1 MKQTEDIIASLRDD
15 DFYKKQKKGTIVD
28 ISGGGVRFVTNEQLE
43 EGRAVLIIVMLQTQ
57 TGEKQYYLPGYI
69 LRSTKLLNRD
79 NMYENRLK
87 FIIRDDKIREEI
99 IRYIFAEERK
109 ARQRGKG

>member
-1 MKQTEDIIASLRDD
+1 MMIFIKSR
-15 DFYKKQKKGTIVD
+15 KKGTIVD

-43 EGRAVLIIVMLQTQ
+43 EGKAVLIIVMLQTQ

-87 FIIRDDKIREEI
+87 FIIHDDKIREEI
-99 IRYIFAEERK
+99 IRYIFCRRKKKQDREEKDRVK
-109 ARQRGKG
+109 LIE

>member
-1 MKQTEDIIASLRDD
+1 
-15 DFYKKQKKGTIVD
+15 
-28 ISGGGVRFVTNEQLE
+28 
-43 EGRAVLIIVMLQTQ
+43 MLQTQ

-87 FIIRDDKIREEI
+87 FIIHDDKIRKKLSGIFLQKKEKQDREEKDRVKLI
-99 IRYIFAEERK
+99 E
-109 ARQRGKG
+109 

>member
-1 MKQTEDIIASLRDD
+1 
-15 DFYKKQKKGTIVD
+15 
-28 ISGGGVRFVTNEQLE
+28 
-43 EGRAVLIIVMLQTQ
+43 MLQTQ

-87 FIIRDDKIREEI
+87 FIIHDDKIREEI
-99 IRYIFAEERK
+99 IRYILQKKEKQDREEKDRVK
-109 ARQRGKG
+109 LIE

>member
-1 MKQTEDIIASLRDD
+1 MVILRRQGKRKTEKKVIIRDIFPIGA
-15 DFYKKQKKGTIVD
+15 YPVEIGTG
-28 ISGGGVRFVTNEQLE
+28 S
-43 EGRAVLIIVMLQTQ
+43 AVLIIVMLQTQ

>member
-1 MKQTEDIIASLRDD
+1 MMIFIKSR
-15 DFYKKQKKGTIVD
+15 KKGTIVD

-43 EGRAVLIIVMLQTQ
+43 EGKAVLIIVMLQTQ

-87 FIIRDDKIREEI
+87 FIIRDDKIRGKKLSG
-99 IRYIFAEERK
+99 IFLKEERK
-109 ARQRGKG
+109 SKTERKRIGLN